1 MTDLIEKWTKN
12 YKKSIDC
19 NNPKGFSQKA
29 HCAGRKARQSG
40 QDTKSSS
47 INEDNGAAPTNAVGG
62 GAIAGIGVPN
72 PSLPNQAEPG
82 IQKKRKKFAG
92 STVFTVPT
100 KNFVMAKM
108 LKRKYARFESYLGD
122 PVIAKE
128 IAEYAKKNWKEGIV
142 LEDEQTGAM
151 VYLRY
156 GRGN

>member
-1 MTDLIEKWTKN
+1 MKIK
-12 YKKSIDC
+12 
-19 NNPKGFSQKA
+19 
-29 HCAGRKARQSG
+29 
-40 QDTKSSS
+40 
-47 INEDNGAAPTNAVGG
+47 EDMGAAPTNSVGG
-62 GAIAGIGVPN
+62 GAVAGIGVTN

-122 PVIAKE
+122 PIIAKE
-128 IAEYAKKNWKEGIV
+128 IAEYANKNWTEGIV

-151 VYLRY
+151 IYLRY